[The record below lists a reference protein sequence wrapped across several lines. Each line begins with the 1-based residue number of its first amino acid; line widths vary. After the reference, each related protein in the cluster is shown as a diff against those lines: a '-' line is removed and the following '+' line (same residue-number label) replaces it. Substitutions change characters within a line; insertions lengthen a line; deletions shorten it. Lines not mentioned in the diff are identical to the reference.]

1 MSKFKFELNRS
12 GVRELLRSDEMQS
25 LLNEKA
31 TGIRNRCGDG
41 FDQDVMVGTNRAN
54 AMVWADSFEAKR
66 KNLKENTI
74 LKAVRG

>member
-41 FDQDVMVGTNRAN
+41 FDQDVMVGRNRAN
-54 AMVWADSFEAKR
+54 AMVWADSFTAKR